1 MSVAVKENSMIR
13 KVKITPTISGTGRI
27 LSIVLSGLIL
37 FFVTDS
43 SAEPK
48 QEEAQNVNASQQT
61 YFDTPGHAVSALLEA
76 LKNDDDKVILNI
88 FGPEY
93 EDEIVQSDRAG
104 TRANRMEVYRAS
116 EEMWVLQDEGNDKKI
131 LVIGKEVWPM
141 PIPLVKEEKGWRFY
155 TAEGIEEIINRRIG
169 RNELS
174 AIEVCRYY
182 LAAQKQFASR
192 DRDGDEVLEYAQFIK
207 STEGTHDGLYWE
219 AVYQEEISPFGPLV
233 AEVKEHLEGSKPG
246 DPFKGYYFKILTRQ
260 GKDVPGGQYDYI
272 INGNM
277 IAGFAMVAFPA
288 DYGTS
293 GVMTFL
299 VSHHGKDYQ
308 KDLGPDTPAIARAI
322 SEFNLDKTWTKVS
335 D

>member
-1 MSVAVKENSMIR
+1 M
-13 KVKITPTISGTGRI
+13 P
-27 LSIVLSGLIL
+27 LL
-37 FFVTDS
+37 F
-43 SAEPK
+43 
-48 QEEAQNVNASQQT
+48 
-61 YFDTPGHAVSALLEA
+61 G
-76 LKNDDDKVILNI
+76 
-88 FGPEY
+88 GPET
-93 EDEIVQSDRAG
+93 VRQR
-104 TRANRMEVYRAS
+104 
-116 EEMWVLQDEGNDKKI
+116 L
-131 LVIGKEVWPM
+131 
-141 PIPLVKEEKGWRFY
+141 
-155 TAEGIEEIINRRIG
+155 
-169 RNELS
+169 
-174 AIEVCRYY
+174 
-182 LAAQKQFASR
+182 
-192 DRDGDEVLEYAQFIK
+192 IK
-207 STEGTHDGLYWE
+207 STEGTHDGLYWK
-219 AVYQEEISPFGPLV
+219 AVDQEEMSPFGPLV
-233 AEVKEHLEGSKPG
+233 AEGREYLEGSKPG